1 MPPLRLFLPQTIT
14 YLLTTTWQRYST
26 HLTLANTSHSFCY
39 MDSFSAPQD
48 LQSLQP
54 APSSYPRPVPG
65 DLCGHSGVVRDAMV
79 SDLLCDFP
87 PLMTLMTTH
96 IPVLFFKFPPANAA
110 GNHRPV
116 ERWEDMPLLIE
127 NNAAQG
133 QPQGVLYVDMGYYNM
148 GNDHP
153 TLREC
158 HDNAI
163 DNHANVALDVPV
175 QGHAAPLAPVCT
187 NFVFLDTCI

>member
-1 MPPLRLFLPQTIT
+1 MPPLRSFLPRTIT
-14 YLLTTTWQRYST
+14 YLLTTTWQRHST
-26 HLTLANTSHSFCY
+26 HLTLANTSHSICY
-39 MDSFSAPQD
+39 MDSSAPQD
-48 LQSLQP
+48 LQSLQL

-65 DLCGHSGVVRDAMV
+65 DLCGHSGVVRDAM
-79 SDLLCDFP
+79 
-87 PLMTLMTTH
+87 
-96 IPVLFFKFPPANAA
+96 FPPANAA

-116 ERWEDMPLLIE
+116 EHWEDIPLLIE